1 MPNADELRSR
11 RGRDVEPPTTLPE
24 ETVVP
29 LTALPT
35 AHPSVES
42 TPATPAAPP
51 ASHDSERSSTAE
63 GDSSGTGSEAASA

>member
-1 MPNADELRSR
+1 MQLEA
-11 RGRDVEPPTTLPE
+11 
-24 ETVVP
+24 TVVP
-29 LTALPT
+29 LTTLPT
-35 AHPSVES
+35 AHPSEES